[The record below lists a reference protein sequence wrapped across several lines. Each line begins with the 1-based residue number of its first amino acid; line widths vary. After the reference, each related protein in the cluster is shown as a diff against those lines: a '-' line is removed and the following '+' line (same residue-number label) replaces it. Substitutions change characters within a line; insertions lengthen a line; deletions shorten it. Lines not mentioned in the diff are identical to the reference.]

1 MGSKTPALAFALL
14 LGCSTTAKAAGE
26 GMESFSTHYLNCNAP
41 LGYHFTKEQLT
52 CPIGGETFDVLQ
64 LGTHSTFGMYLDRR
78 PVSYLGLPG
87 PLPVCPKNGMVVTRP
102 KYTDE
107 ELKKIGEALA
117 SEEYKKIYAGQQAT
131 YFLYA
136 EQSRLAGFDDPSWGV
151 RWQQLVS
158 ATWEA
163 DVCRDKEKYK
173 AYATAAI
180 AEMQAAFTAMTPKD
194 EFYWTVGLL
203 IPEMQRRLGDFD
215 AAKESL
221 LNLGGDLPEDPEQK
235 KSAALMIDVLK
246 VALARKDTNPVE
258 VKEKYMEKE
267 PVKKNPVKKKK

>member
-1 MGSKTPALAFALL
+1 MGSKTLPFALALL
-14 LGCSTTAKAAGE
+14 LGCSTAAMAAGE

-41 LGYHFTKEQLT
+41 LGYHFTKEELT

-64 LGTHSTFGMYLDRR
+64 LGTHSTFGIYLDRR

-107 ELKKIGEALA
+107 ELKKIGDALA
-117 SEEYKKIYAGQQAT
+117 TEEYKKIYAGQQAT

-136 EQSRLAGFDDPSWGV
+136 EQSRLAGLNGDPAWGV

-180 AEMQAAFTAMTPKD
+180 AEMQAAFATMDMKHD
-194 EFYWTVGLL
+194 FYWTVGLL
-203 IPEMQRRLGDFD
+203 IPELQRRLGDFK
-215 AAKESL
+215 AAKDSL

-246 VALARKDTNPVE
+246 AAIARKDTDPVE
-258 VKEKYMEKE
+258 VTEKYLEKKE
-267 PVKKNPVKKKK
+267 PEKKKPAKK